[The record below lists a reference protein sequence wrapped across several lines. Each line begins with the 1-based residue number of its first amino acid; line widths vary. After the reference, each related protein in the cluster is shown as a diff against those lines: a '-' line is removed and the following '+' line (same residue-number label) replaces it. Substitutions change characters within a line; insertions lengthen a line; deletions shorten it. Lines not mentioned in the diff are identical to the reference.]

1 MARAAMYLGADV
13 GSTATKV
20 CAFDGD
26 GNPLAWGTADYPIS
40 RPEPG
45 FAEQDATQW
54 WAALQTAIDMVD
66 AEVSLGEVQALGVV
80 SQVDT
85 HTLLDADLEPPM
97 PAMLWQDVRAGPHA
111 EALNEQLGTAGLLE
125 VWGAP
130 DPIDA
135 SNPVPRAIWLAEH
148 RAEVWN
154 RSRWLL
160 LPKDY
165 INAQLT
171 GVVAS
176 DPLSSFKVVGADG
189 AYLRSAVALAPGLDR
204 RLAPLRPPED
214 RVGELRATLSS
225 VRPGIPVATA
235 TMDAF
240 GNLLGSGLTAS
251 GDTMVI
257 LGTSAIVGMVG
268 VGGTAGSGV
277 VNFSPYRGRQVHAGP
292 TQSGG
297 DSVRWWAQ
305 LTGRAVSEV
314 FAAAATAQP
323 GSGGVVFAP
332 HLLGERAPLWD
343 SAVRGWFIGLDAST
357 GFAEA
362 SRAVLEGVAFSVR
375 ELLEAIEVAGGTS
388 AGRIILSGGGS
399 RDGTWCQILGDIL
412 GRAVQRS
419 RSVDTAVVGAA
430 TLAASC
436 LTGDDPWEAGAR
448 LASTDS
454 SFQPRPRSQRIYGP
468 LYDAYRS
475 SYEGL
480 RRTNQ
485 ELHEARSGGTDL
497 PLA

>member
-1 MARAAMYLGADV
+1 MSSAATYVGADV

-20 CAFDGD
+20 CAFDAD

-54 WAALQTAIDMVD
+54 WAALQTAIDMVG
-66 AEVSLGEVQALGVV
+66 AEVSLTGVKALGVV

-85 HTLLDADLEPPM
+85 HTLLDADLEPLM
-97 PAMLWQDVRAGPHA
+97 PALLWQDVRAAPQAGI
-111 EALNEQLGTAGLLE
+111 LNEQLGTAGLVD

-148 RAEVWN
+148 RADVWD

-165 INAQLT
+165 VNAHLT

-176 DPLSSFKVVGADG
+176 DPLSSFKVVGGDG
-189 AYLRSAVALAPGLDR
+189 AYLRPAVALAPGLDG
-204 RLAPLRPPED
+204 RLGPLRSPED
-214 RVGELRATLSS
+214 TVGELRESLSS

-240 GNLLGSGLTAS
+240 GNLLGSGLTAP
-251 GDTMVI
+251 GDTMII

-268 VGGTAGSGV
+268 LGGTSGPGV

-305 LTGRAVSEV
+305 LTGRDPSDV
-314 FAAAATAQP
+314 FAAAAAAQP

-343 SAVRGWFIGLDAST
+343 STVRGWFIGLDAST

-375 ELLEAIEVAGGTS
+375 ELLDAIEVAGGTP
-388 AGRIILSGGGS
+388 ARRIILSGGGS
-399 RDGTWCQILGDIL
+399 RNDTWCQILADIL
-412 GRAVQRS
+412 DRAVQRS

-430 TLAASC
+430 TLAASS
-436 LTGDDPWEAGAR
+436 LTGDDPWEAGAT
-448 LASTDS
+448 LAGTDS
-454 SFQPRPRSQRIYGP
+454 SFDPRPGSQRTYGP

-485 ELHEARSGGTDL
+485 GLHQARYGGADYR
-497 PLA
+497 

>member
-1 MARAAMYLGADV
+1 MSRTATYLGADV

-20 CAFDGD
+20 CVFDAD
-26 GNPLAWGTADYPIS
+26 GHPLASGTASYPIT
-40 RPEPG
+40 RPQPG
-45 FAEQDATQW
+45 FAEQDTREWWGAVQSATQM
-54 WAALQTAIDMVD
+54 ASEKVSL
-66 AEVSLGEVQALGVV
+66 AEVRALGVV

-85 HTLLDADLEPPM
+85 HALLDADLEPLL
-97 PAMLWQDVRAGPHA
+97 PAMLWQDVRAAAQA
-111 EALNEQLGTAGLLE
+111 EVLNEQLGTAGLVD

-130 DPIDA
+130 DPVDA

-148 RAEVWN
+148 RAELWD
-154 RSRWLL
+154 RSRWLV

-165 INAQLT
+165 VNAQLT

-189 AYLRSAVALAPGLDR
+189 AYLRPAIALAHGLDE
-204 RLAPLRPPED
+204 RLAALRPPED
-214 RVGELRATLSS
+214 AVGELRQALSS

-240 GNLLGSGLTAS
+240 GNMLGSGLAAP

-268 VGGTAGSGV
+268 VGDTTGPGV
-277 VNFSPYRGRQVHAGP
+277 VDFSPYRGRHMHAGP

-297 DSVRWWAQ
+297 DSVRWWGQ
-305 LTGRAVSEV
+305 LTGRGQSDV
-314 FAAAATAQP
+314 FTAAAAAEP

-343 SAVRGWFIGLDAST
+343 SVVRGWFIGLDAST

-375 ELLEAIEVAGGTS
+375 ELLEAIEVAGGTP
-388 AGRIILSGGGS
+388 ARRIILSGGGS
-399 RDGTWCQILGDIL
+399 RSDTWCQILADIL
-412 GRAVQRS
+412 GRPVQRS

-430 TLAASC
+430 TLASSC
-436 LTGDDPWEAGAR
+436 LTGDDPWVAGAR
-448 LASTDS
+448 LAGTDS
-454 SFQPRPRSQRIYGP
+454 SFEPGP
-468 LYDAYRS
+468 GSEQLYSALYDAYRS

-480 RRTNQ
+480 RTAHQRLHDSRT
-485 ELHEARSGGTDL
+485 AGTGT
-497 PLA
+497 